1 MTRLDKKFNLKAF
14 VSLLIV
20 LVLSL
25 ALAFSTACAKKAT
38 SSSSS
43 DDSSNTE
50 EEEKPTD
57 KQELPNGDFE
67 WYTDDVSATSPY
79 STGIKWSRYLGGDTP
94 NKAPSSEGRYGVID
108 TSKYEDLDDKYKP
121 EDKENPGTPTIDDD
135 TKYLDENVKQDGT
148 KILVI
153 QNKYKTT
160 GTAQYMSPS
169 KSVSIPAGSVGVFSV
184 YVKTKDI
191 SAPNSTD
198 EPTGAYIRLTGTVG
212 SSIDPVYI
220 ENIDTKGAWVRYIVT
235 IDSSVTSTTSISFAL
250 GLGKGN
256 EKNMAG
262 YAEGFAYFD
271 NASFVVV
278 KKSEAPAD
286 ADIDAK
292 LDYTSATGKY
302 VVDEKDAL
310 SEGITERIIDVNFAK
325 AYESKTVNGTGDY
338 NEIRTDKTN
347 GVTNKVMKAGD
358 ANASDDFK
366 VGYGDATL
374 KLDGKDVE
382 VKDSIYMVFPKTGK
396 DGKAVFGSSYS
407 YTIDS
412 IGGAAL
418 SVKGADYTKD
428 ENSITYYRLSFLAK
442 VKTDASSQSGAS
454 VAVMDN
460 DKESSSGKFSYF
472 TTTEEDGKYNDGYVR
487 YTVYICTKYEENMN
501 FSVKFSFGP
510 TDNTADPRTLPT
522 GYAIFKDFTFDE
534 LDGDKVY
541 NEATSTNVVKLS
553 LLGTHLEDYTKDDD
567 TEEKDS
573 YNITVSDIDAKTVL
587 PKAAVNVYDSNAS
600 VKILTEQDG
609 NQIGIVNS
617 DGIVTTEGPVPT
629 KYPASYLGV
638 ESLLLDLKNKI
649 QNGNKN
655 VQALM
660 VANAKSDAET
670 VLYMTEK
677 TITSNGSAEFA
688 IKVRVYESQ
697 TTAVIR
703 LFKIATLESG
713 EEDGNLSLN
722 IKNGESA
729 KNYVASVEVKNN
741 DAAGLD
747 GWTTIRFF
755 VKAGDDAMKLRL
767 EFGVSGGAALFDLVS
782 DSKSVTTEDELK
794 NAFDDYKFGGEGVE
808 ARTGYYYA
816 SEEDVGT
823 ESKRLKDSDGKV
835 RTVELDA
842 ETLYAYALPKTVTAD
857 VTDENATVRLYRFDV
872 KDYVIET
879 ADDSSDDDSD
889 DDDDADTTTTTDT
902 ESGKVAWL
910 NIVSII
916 IAAVIVVALLAVVV
930 KKFVDDRKRKKAK
943 TQSYYSGYD
952 QTSAHENGSRYS
964 VRNAKK
970 GSKSSNSKKTTVTI
984 QAPDAEDEATEYDY
998 GDGETDDNNDG
1009 DDE

>member
-1 MTRLDKKFNLKAF
+1 MTKPDKKFNLKAF
-14 VSLLIV
+14 VSLMIV

-25 ALAFSTACAKKAT
+25 ALAFSTACAKKTT
-38 SSSSS
+38 SKNSTS
-43 DDSSNTE
+43 DDSSKE

-57 KQELPNGDFE
+57 KQTLPNGDFE
-67 WYTDDVSATSPY
+67 WYTDDVSASSPY
-79 STGIKWSRYLGGDTP
+79 STGIKWSRYLGGDSP

-108 TSKYEDLDDKYKP
+108 TNKYEDLDDKYKP
-121 EDKENPGTPTIDDD
+121 EDKSNPGTPTIAEG
-135 TKYLDENVKQDGT
+135 TKYLDENVKQDGK

-160 GTAQYMSPS
+160 GTAQYLSPS

-184 YVKTKDI
+184 YVKTKDVT
-191 SAPNSTD
+191 APNSDT
-198 EPTGAYIRLTGTVG
+198 TGAYIRLTGTVG
-212 SSIDPVYI
+212 SSINPVYI

-235 IDSSVTSTTSISFAL
+235 IEPSVTATTSISFAL

-256 EKNMAG
+256 EKNMSG

-278 KKSEAPAD
+278 KKSEAPASAD
-286 ADIDAK
+286 AR
-292 LDYTSATGKY
+292 LDYTSAAGAY
-302 VVDEKDAL
+302 VADEKNA
-310 SEGITERIIDVNFAK
+310 ITEGVTERTIDVNFADT
-325 AYESKTVNGTGDY
+325 YVSKTVNGTGDY

-347 GVTNKVMKAGD
+347 GVSNKVMRAGD

-366 VGYGDATL
+366 VGYGNATL
-374 KLDGKDVE
+374 KLDGKDEE
-382 VKDSIYMVFPKTGK
+382 VTNAVYMVFPKTGK

-412 IGGAAL
+412 VGTDAL

-442 VKTDASSQSGAS
+442 VKTAASSQSGAS
-454 VAVMDN
+454 VVVMDN
-460 DKESSSGKFSYF
+460 GKESSSGKFSYF
-472 TTTEEDGKYNDGYVR
+472 TTAEEDGKYNDGYVR
-487 YTVYICTKYEENMN
+487 YTLYICTKYESDMN

-510 TDNTADPRTLPT
+510 TDNTDDPRTLPT
-522 GYAIFKDFTFDE
+522 GYAIFKDFTFDM

-553 LLGTHLEDYTKDDD
+553 LIGANLEDYTKDDD
-567 TEEKDS
+567 TKEKDS

-587 PKAAVNVYDSNAS
+587 PKQAVNVYDSNAS

-617 DGIVTTEGPVPT
+617 QYRADYPV
-629 KYPASYLGV
+629 SYLGAAGI
-638 ESLLLDLKNKI
+638 LKDLEEKI
-649 QNGNKN
+649 QGDNKH

-660 VANAKSDAET
+660 VANNKGNAET
-670 VLYMTEK
+670 VLYTTEK

-688 IKVRVYESQ
+688 IKVRVDEGQ
-697 TTAVIR
+697 TTANIR

-729 KNYVASVEVKNN
+729 KDYVASVKVTNN
-741 DAAGLD
+741 NAAGLD

-794 NAFDDYKFGGEGVE
+794 NAFDDYKFDGKGVE
-808 ARTGYYYA
+808 ARTGYYYKN
-816 SEEDVGT
+816 EEDVGK
-823 ESKRLKDSDGKV
+823 ENKRLKDKDGKV
-835 RTVELDA
+835 RTIELDA

-879 ADDSSDDDSD
+879 ADDGD
-889 DDDDADTTTTTDT
+889 DDDDGDDSNDTPAKTNT

-916 IAAVIVVALLAVVV
+916 IAAVIVVALLAIVI
-930 KKFVDDRKRKKAK
+930 KKFVDDKKRKKAK

-970 GSKSSNSKKTTVTI
+970 GPKSSDAKKSTVTV
-984 QAPDAEDEATEYDY
+984 QAPDAEDEATAYDY
-998 GDGETDDNNDG
+998 GDDETEDKNDG

>member
-1 MTRLDKKFNLKAF
+1 MTKPDKKFNLKAF
-14 VSLLIV
+14 VSLMIV

-25 ALAFSTACAKKAT
+25 ALAFSTACAKKTT
-38 SSSSS
+38 SKNSTS
-43 DDSSNTE
+43 DDSSKE

-57 KQELPNGDFE
+57 KQTLPNGDFE
-67 WYTDDVSATSPY
+67 WYTDDVSASSPY
-79 STGIKWSRYLGGDTP
+79 STGIKWSRYLGGDSP

-108 TSKYEDLDDKYKP
+108 TNKYEDLDNKYKP
-121 EDKENPGTPTIDDD
+121 EDKSNPGTPTIAEG
-135 TKYLDENVKQDGT
+135 TKYLDENVKQDGK

-160 GTAQYMSPS
+160 GTAQYLSPS

-184 YVKTKDI
+184 YVKTKDVT
-191 SAPNSTD
+191 APNSDT
-198 EPTGAYIRLTGTVG
+198 TGAYIRLTGTVG

-235 IDSSVTSTTSISFAL
+235 IEPSVTATTSISFAL

-256 EKNMAG
+256 EKNMSG

-278 KKSEAPAD
+278 KKSEAPASAD
-286 ADIDAK
+286 AR
-292 LDYTSATGKY
+292 LDYTSASGAY
-302 VVDEKDAL
+302 VADEKNAI
-310 SEGITERIIDVNFAK
+310 SEGVTERTIDVNFADT
-325 AYESKTVNGTGDY
+325 YVSKTVNGTGDY

-347 GVTNKVMKAGD
+347 GVSNKVMKAGD

-366 VGYGDATL
+366 VGYGNATL
-374 KLDGKDVE
+374 KLDGKDEE
-382 VKDSIYMVFPKTGK
+382 VTNAVYMVFPKTGK

-412 IGGAAL
+412 VGTDAL

-428 ENSITYYRLSFLAK
+428 ENSVTYYRLSFLAK
-442 VKTDASSQSGAS
+442 VKTAASSQSGAS
-454 VAVMDN
+454 VVVMDN
-460 DKESSSGKFSYF
+460 GKESSSGKFSYF

-487 YTVYICTKYEENMN
+487 YTIYICTKYEEDMN

-510 TDNTADPRTLPT
+510 TDNTDDPRTLPT
-522 GYAIFKDFTFDE
+522 GYAIFKDFTFDM

-553 LLGTHLEDYTKDDD
+553 LIGKHLEDYTKDDD
-567 TEEKDS
+567 TKEKDS

-587 PKAAVNVYDSNAS
+587 PRQAVNVYDSNAS

-617 DGIVTTEGPVPT
+617 QYRADYPV
-629 KYPASYLGV
+629 SYLGAAGI
-638 ESLLLDLKNKI
+638 LKDLEEKI
-649 QNGNKN
+649 QGDNKH

-660 VANAKSDAET
+660 VANNKGNAET
-670 VLYMTEK
+670 VLYTTEK

-688 IKVRVYESQ
+688 IKVRVDEGQ
-697 TTAVIR
+697 TTANIR

-729 KNYVASVEVKNN
+729 KDYVASVEVTNN
-741 DAAGLD
+741 NAAGLD

-794 NAFDDYKFGGEGVE
+794 NAFDDYKFDGKGVE
-808 ARTGYYYA
+808 ARTGYYYKN
-816 SEEDVGT
+816 EEDVGK
-823 ESKRLKDSDGKV
+823 ENKRLKDKDGKV
-835 RTVELDA
+835 RTIELDA
-842 ETLYAYALPKTVTAD
+842 ETVYAYALPKTVTAD

-879 ADDSSDDDSD
+879 ADDDADDDDSD
-889 DDDDADTTTTTDT
+889 DSDNTPAKTNT

-916 IAAVIVVALLAVVV
+916 IAAVIVVVLLAIVV

-970 GSKSSNSKKTTVTI
+970 GSKTSDSKKTTVTV

-998 GDGETDDNNDG
+998 GDGETEDKNDG

>member
-1 MTRLDKKFNLKAF
+1 MTRLDKKFNFKAF

-38 SSSSS
+38 SKNSTS
-43 DDSSNTE
+43 DDSSKE

-67 WYTDDVSATSPY
+67 WYTDDVSASSPY
-79 STGIKWSRYLGGDTP
+79 STGIKWSRYLGGDSP
-94 NKAPSSEGRYGVID
+94 NKAPSSEGRYGIID
-108 TSKYEDLDDKYKP
+108 TSKYGELEDKYKP
-121 EDKENPGTPTIDDD
+121 DEDKSNPGTPTIAEG
-135 TKYLDENVKQDGT
+135 TKYLDENVKQDGK

-191 SAPNSTD
+191 SAPNSD

-235 IDSSVTSTTSISFAL
+235 IDPSVTSTTSISFAL

-256 EKNMAG
+256 EKNMSG

-278 KKSEAPAD
+278 KKSEAPAS
-286 ADIDAK
+286 ADTR
-292 LDYTSATGKY
+292 LDYTSASGAY
-302 VVDEKDAL
+302 VADEKNAI
-310 SEGITERIIDVNFAK
+310 SEGVTERTINVNFADT
-325 AYESKTVNGTGDY
+325 YVSKTVNGTGDY

-347 GVTNKVMKAGD
+347 GVSNKVMKAGD

-366 VGYGDATL
+366 VGYGNATL
-374 KLDGKDVE
+374 KLDGKDEE
-382 VKDSIYMVFPKTGK
+382 VTNAVYMVFPKTGK

-412 IGGAAL
+412 VGTDAL

-442 VKTDASSQSGAS
+442 VKTAASSQSGAS
-454 VAVMDN
+454 VVVMDN
-460 DKESSSGKFSYF
+460 GKESSSGKFSYF

-487 YTVYICTKYEENMN
+487 YTIYICTKYEEAMN

-510 TDNTADPRTLPT
+510 TDNTDDPRTLPT
-522 GYAIFKDFTFDE
+522 GYAIFKDFTFDM

-553 LLGTHLEDYTKDDD
+553 LLGEHLEDYTKDDD
-567 TEEKDS
+567 KKEKDS

-617 DGIVTTEGPVPT
+617 QYRADYPV
-629 KYPASYLGV
+629 SYLGAAGI
-638 ESLLLDLKNKI
+638 LKDLEEKI
-649 QNGNKN
+649 QGDNKH

-660 VANAKSDAET
+660 VANNKGNAET
-670 VLYMTEK
+670 VLYTTEK

-688 IKVRVYESQ
+688 IKVRVDERQ
-697 TTAVIR
+697 TTANIR

-713 EEDGNLSLN
+713 EDDGNLSLN

-729 KNYVASVEVKNN
+729 KDYVASVTVTDNN
-741 DAAGLD
+741 AAGLD

-794 NAFDDYKFGGEGVE
+794 NAFDDYKFDGKGVE
-808 ARTGYYYA
+808 ARTGYYYKN
-816 SEEDVGT
+816 EEDVGK
-823 ESKRLKDSDGKV
+823 ENKRLKDKDGKV
-835 RTVELDA
+835 RTIELDA

-879 ADDSSDDDSD
+879 ADDSSDDDDSD
-889 DDDDADTTTTTDT
+889 DSDNTPAKTNT

-916 IAAVIVVALLAVVV
+916 IAAVIVVALLAIVI

-970 GSKSSNSKKTTVTI
+970 GSKTSDSKKTTVTV

-998 GDGETDDNNDG
+998 GDGETEDKNDG

>member
-1 MTRLDKKFNLKAF
+1 MTKPDKKFNLKAF
-14 VSLLIV
+14 VSLMIV

-25 ALAFSTACAKKAT
+25 ALAFSTACAKKTT
-38 SSSSS
+38 SKNSTS
-43 DDSSNTE
+43 DDSSKE

-57 KQELPNGDFE
+57 KQTLPNGDFE
-67 WYTDDVSATSPY
+67 WYTDDVSASSPY
-79 STGIKWSRYLGGDTP
+79 STGIKWSRYLGGDSP

-108 TSKYEDLDDKYKP
+108 TNKYEDLDDKYKP
-121 EDKENPGTPTIDDD
+121 EDKSNPGTPTIAEG
-135 TKYLDENVKQDGT
+135 TKYLDENVKKDGK

-160 GTAQYMSPS
+160 GTAQYLSPS

-184 YVKTKDI
+184 YVKTKDVT
-191 SAPNSTD
+191 APNSDT
-198 EPTGAYIRLTGTVG
+198 TGAYIRLTGTVG

-235 IDSSVTSTTSISFAL
+235 IEPSVTATTSISFAL

-256 EKNMAG
+256 EKNMSG

-278 KKSEAPAD
+278 KKSEAPASAD
-286 ADIDAK
+286 AR
-292 LDYTSATGKY
+292 LDYTSASGTY
-302 VVDEKDAL
+302 VADEKNAIA
-310 SEGITERIIDVNFAK
+310 EGVTERTIDVNFADT
-325 AYESKTVNGTGDY
+325 YVSKTVNGTGDY

-347 GVTNKVMKAGD
+347 GVSNKVMKAGD

-366 VGYGDATL
+366 VGYGNATL
-374 KLDGKDVE
+374 KLDGKDEE
-382 VKDSIYMVFPKTGK
+382 VTNAVYMVFPKTGK

-412 IGGAAL
+412 VGTDAL

-428 ENSITYYRLSFLAK
+428 ENSVTYYRLSFLAK
-442 VKTDASSQSGAS
+442 VKTAASSQSGAS
-454 VAVMDN
+454 VVVMDN
-460 DKESSSGKFSYF
+460 GKESSSGKFSYF
-472 TTTEEDGKYNDGYVR
+472 TTAEEDGKYNDGYVR
-487 YTVYICTKYEENMN
+487 YTLYICTKYESDMN

-510 TDNTADPRTLPT
+510 TDNTDDPRTLPT
-522 GYAIFKDFTFDE
+522 GYAIFKDFTFDM

-553 LLGTHLEDYTKDDD
+553 LIGANLEDYTKDDD
-567 TEEKDS
+567 TKEKDS

-587 PKAAVNVYDSNAS
+587 PRQAVNVYDSNAS

-617 DGIVTTEGPVPT
+617 QYRADYPV
-629 KYPASYLGV
+629 SYLGAAGI
-638 ESLLLDLKNKI
+638 LKDLEEKI
-649 QNGNKN
+649 QGDNKH

-660 VANAKSDAET
+660 VANNKGNAET
-670 VLYMTEK
+670 VLYTTEK

-688 IKVRVYESQ
+688 IKVRVDEGQ
-697 TTAVIR
+697 TTANIR

-729 KNYVASVEVKNN
+729 KDYVASVKVTNN
-741 DAAGLD
+741 NAAGLD

-794 NAFDDYKFGGEGVE
+794 NAFNDYKFDGKGVE
-808 ARTGYYYA
+808 ARTGYYYKN
-816 SEEDVGT
+816 EEDVGK
-823 ESKRLKDSDGKV
+823 ENKRLKDKDGKV
-835 RTVELDA
+835 RTIELDA

-879 ADDSSDDDSD
+879 ADDGADDDDSD
-889 DDDDADTTTTTDT
+889 DSDNTPAKTNT

-916 IAAVIVVALLAVVV
+916 IAAVIVVVLLAIVV

-970 GSKSSNSKKTTVTI
+970 GPKSSDAKKSTVTV

-998 GDGETDDNNDG
+998 GDGETEDKNDG

>member
-1 MTRLDKKFNLKAF
+1 MTKPDKKFNLKAF
-14 VSLLIV
+14 VSLMIV

-38 SSSSS
+38 SNSTS
-43 DDSSNTE
+43 DDSSSKE

-57 KQELPNGDFE
+57 KQTLPNGDFE
-67 WYTDDVSATSPY
+67 WYTDDVSASSPY
-79 STGIKWSRYLGGDTP
+79 STGIKWSRYLGGDSP

-121 EDKENPGTPTIDDD
+121 EDKSNPGTPTIAEG
-135 TKYLDENVKQDGT
+135 TKYLDENVKQDGK

-153 QNKYKTT
+153 QNKYKT

-191 SAPNSTD
+191 AAPNSD

-235 IDSSVTSTTSISFAL
+235 IEPSVTATTSISFAL

-256 EKNMAG
+256 EKNMSG

-292 LDYTSATGKY
+292 LDYTSGTGKY
-302 VVDEKDAL
+302 VADEKDAL
-310 SEGITERIIDVNFAK
+310 SEGITERTIDVNFAK
-325 AYESKTVNGTGDY
+325 AYESKTVSGTGDY

-358 ANASDDFK
+358 ANASNDFK
-366 VGYGDATL
+366 AGYGDATL
-374 KLDGKDVE
+374 KLDGKDEE
-382 VKDSIYMVFPKTGK
+382 VTNAVYMVFPKTGK

-418 SVKGADYTKD
+418 SVKKADYSVD

-442 VKTDASSQSGAS
+442 VKTAASSQSGAS
-454 VAVMDN
+454 VVVMDN
-460 DKESSSGKFSYF
+460 GKESSSGKFSYF

-487 YTVYICTKYEENMN
+487 YTLYICTKYEEDMN

-522 GYAIFKDFTFDE
+522 GYAIFKDFTFDM

-553 LLGTHLEDYTKDDD
+553 LLGEHLEDYTKDDD
-567 TEEKDS
+567 TKEKDS

-609 NQIGIVNS
+609 NQMGIVNS
-617 DGIVTTEGPVPT
+617 QYRADYPV
-629 KYPASYLGV
+629 SYLGAAGI
-638 ESLLLDLKNKI
+638 LNDLEGKI
-649 QNGNKN
+649 QGDNKH

-660 VANAKSDAET
+660 VANARDAET

-688 IKVRVYESQ
+688 IKVRVDQGQ
-697 TTAVIR
+697 TKAVIR

-713 EEDGNLSLN
+713 EEDGKLSLN

-729 KNYVASVEVKNN
+729 KDYVASVAVTDNN
-741 DAAGLD
+741 AAGLD

-794 NAFDDYKFGGEGVE
+794 NAFDDYKFGGKGVE
-808 ARTGYYYA
+808 ARTGYYYEN
-816 SEEDVGT
+816 EEDVGK
-823 ESKRLKDSDGKV
+823 ENKRLKDKDGKV
-835 RTVELDA
+835 RTIELDA
-842 ETLYAYALPKTVTAD
+842 ETVYAYALPKTVTAD

-879 ADDSSDDDSD
+879 ADDSSDDDDSGD
-889 DDDDADTTTTTDT
+889 DSTDT
-902 ESGKVAWL
+902 PAKTTNTEGGKVAWL

-916 IAAVIVVALLAVVV
+916 IAAVIVVALLAIVI

-970 GSKSSNSKKTTVTI
+970 GSKSSDAKKSTVTV

-998 GDGETDDNNDG
+998 GDGETEDKNDG

>member
-1 MTRLDKKFNLKAF
+1 MTKPDKKFNLKAF
-14 VSLLIV
+14 VSLMIV

-25 ALAFSTACAKKAT
+25 ALAFSTACAKKTT
-38 SSSSS
+38 SKNSTS
-43 DDSSNTE
+43 DDSSKE

-57 KQELPNGDFE
+57 KQTLPNGDFE
-67 WYTDDVSATSPY
+67 WYTDDVSASSPY
-79 STGIKWSRYLGGDTP
+79 STGIKWSRYLGGDSP

-108 TSKYEDLDDKYKP
+108 TNKYEDLDDKYKP
-121 EDKENPGTPTIDDD
+121 EDKSNPGTPTIAEG
-135 TKYLDENVKQDGT
+135 TKYLDENVKQDGK

-160 GTAQYMSPS
+160 GTAQYLSPS

-184 YVKTKDI
+184 YVKTKDVA
-191 SAPNSTD
+191 APNSDT
-198 EPTGAYIRLTGTVG
+198 TGAYIRLTGTVG

-235 IDSSVTSTTSISFAL
+235 IEPSVTATTSISFAL

-256 EKNMAG
+256 EKNMSG

-278 KKSEAPAD
+278 KKSEAPASAD
-286 ADIDAK
+286 AR
-292 LDYTSATGKY
+292 LDYTSASGAY
-302 VVDEKDAL
+302 VADEKNA
-310 SEGITERIIDVNFAK
+310 ITEGVTERTIDVNFADT
-325 AYESKTVNGTGDY
+325 YVSKTVNGTGDY

-347 GVTNKVMKAGD
+347 GVSNKVMKAGD

-366 VGYGDATL
+366 VGYGNATL
-374 KLDGKDVE
+374 KLDGKDEE
-382 VKDSIYMVFPKTGK
+382 VTNAVYMVFPKTGK

-412 IGGAAL
+412 VGTDAL

-442 VKTDASSQSGAS
+442 VKTAASSQSGAS
-454 VAVMDN
+454 VVVMDN
-460 DKESSSGKFSYF
+460 GKESSSGKFSYF
-472 TTTEEDGKYNDGYVR
+472 TTAEEDGKYNDGYVR
-487 YTVYICTKYEENMN
+487 YTLYICTKYESDMN

-510 TDNTADPRTLPT
+510 TDNTDDPRTLPT
-522 GYAIFKDFTFDE
+522 GYAIFKDFTFDM

-553 LLGTHLEDYTKDDD
+553 LIGANLEDYTKDDD
-567 TEEKDS
+567 TKEKDS

-587 PKAAVNVYDSNAS
+587 PKQAVNVYDSNAS

-617 DGIVTTEGPVPT
+617 QYRADYPV
-629 KYPASYLGV
+629 SYLGAAGI
-638 ESLLLDLKNKI
+638 LKDLEEKI
-649 QNGNKN
+649 QGDNKH

-660 VANAKSDAET
+660 VANNKGNAET
-670 VLYMTEK
+670 VLYTTEK

-688 IKVRVYESQ
+688 IKVRVDEGQ
-697 TTAVIR
+697 TIASIR

-729 KNYVASVEVKNN
+729 KDYVASVKVTNN
-741 DAAGLD
+741 NAAGLD

-794 NAFDDYKFGGEGVE
+794 NAFDDYKFDGKGVE
-808 ARTGYYYA
+808 ARTGYYYKN
-816 SEEDVGT
+816 EEDVGK
-823 ESKRLKDSDGKV
+823 ENKRLKDKDGKV
-835 RTVELDA
+835 RTIELDA
-842 ETLYAYALPKTVTAD
+842 ETLYAYALPKTVTD
-857 VTDENATVRLYRFDV
+857 NVTDENATVRLYRFDV

-879 ADDSSDDDSD
+879 ADDGD
-889 DDDDADTTTTTDT
+889 DDDDGDDSDNTPAKTNT

-916 IAAVIVVALLAVVV
+916 IAAVIVVALLAIVI

-970 GSKSSNSKKTTVTI
+970 GPKSSDAKKSTVTV
-984 QAPDAEDEATEYDY
+984 QAPDAEDEATAYDY
-998 GDGETDDNNDG
+998 GDDETDGKDG
-1009 DDE
+1009 DNE

>member
-1 MTRLDKKFNLKAF
+1 MTRLDKKFNFKAF

-43 DDSSNTE
+43 DDSSSKE

-57 KQELPNGDFE
+57 KQTLPNGDFE

-121 EDKENPGTPTIDDD
+121 EDKSNPGTPTIAEG
-135 TKYLDENVKQDGT
+135 TKYLDENVKQDGK

-153 QNKYKTT
+153 QNKYKT

-191 SAPNSTD
+191 AAPNSD

-235 IDSSVTSTTSISFAL
+235 IEPSVTATTSISFAL

-292 LDYTSATGKY
+292 LDYTSGTGKY
-302 VVDEKDAL
+302 VADEKDAL
-310 SEGITERIIDVNFAK
+310 SEGITERTIDVNFAK
-325 AYESKTVNGTGDY
+325 AYESKTVSGTGDY

-366 VGYGDATL
+366 VGYGNATL
-374 KLDGKDVE
+374 KLDGKDEE
-382 VKDSIYMVFPKTGK
+382 VTNAVYMVFPKTGK

-412 IGGAAL
+412 VGADAL
-418 SVKGADYTKD
+418 SVKRADYTKD

-442 VKTDASSQSGAS
+442 VKTAASSQSGAS
-454 VAVMDN
+454 VVVMDN
-460 DKESSSGKFSYF
+460 GKESSSGKFSYF

-487 YTVYICTKYEENMN
+487 YTIYICTKYEEDMN

-522 GYAIFKDFTFDE
+522 GYAIFKDFTFDM

-553 LLGTHLEDYTKDDD
+553 LLGKHLEDYTKDDD

-600 VKILTEQDG
+600 VKILTEQDD

-617 DGIVTTEGPVPT
+617 DGIVTEGPVPT

-638 ESLLLDLKNKI
+638 ESLLLDLKDKI

-660 VANAKSDAET
+660 VANIKSDAET

-688 IKVRVYESQ
+688 IKVRVDAGRSK
-697 TTAVIR
+697 AVIR

-713 EEDGNLSLN
+713 EDDGNLSLN

-729 KNYVASVEVKNN
+729 KDYVASVEVKNN
-741 DAAGLD
+741 NAAGLD

-794 NAFDDYKFGGEGVE
+794 NAFDDYKFDGKGVE
-808 ARTGYYYA
+808 ARTGYYYEN
-816 SEEDVGT
+816 EEDVGK
-823 ESKRLKDSDGKV
+823 ENKRLKDKDGKV
-835 RTVELDA
+835 RTIELDA

-879 ADDSSDDDSD
+879 ADDSSDDDDSD
-889 DDDDADTTTTTDT
+889 DSTDT
-902 ESGKVAWL
+902 PAKTTNTEGGKVAWL

-916 IAAVIVVALLAVVV
+916 IAAVIVVALLAIVI

-970 GSKSSNSKKTTVTI
+970 GSKSSDAKKSTVTV

-998 GDGETDDNNDG
+998 GDGETEDKNGDN
-1009 DDE
+1009 E

>member
-1 MTRLDKKFNLKAF
+1 MTRLDKKFNFKAF

-43 DDSSNTE
+43 DDSSSKE

-57 KQELPNGDFE
+57 KQTLPNGDFE
-67 WYTDDVSATSPY
+67 WYTDDVSASSPY

-121 EDKENPGTPTIDDD
+121 EDKSNPGTPTIAEG
-135 TKYLDENVKQDGT
+135 TKYLDENVKQDGK

-153 QNKYKTT
+153 QNKYKT
-160 GTAQYMSPS
+160 GTAQYLSPS

-191 SAPNSTD
+191 AAPNSD

-235 IDSSVTSTTSISFAL
+235 IDPSVTSTTSISFAL

-292 LDYTSATGKY
+292 LDYTSGTGKY
-302 VVDEKDAL
+302 VADEKDAL
-310 SEGITERIIDVNFAK
+310 SEGITERTIDVNFAK
-325 AYESKTVNGTGDY
+325 AYESKTVSGTGDY

-366 VGYGDATL
+366 VGYGNATL
-374 KLDGKDVE
+374 KLDGKDEE
-382 VKDSIYMVFPKTGK
+382 VTNAVYMVFPKTGK

-412 IGGAAL
+412 VGTDAL

-442 VKTDASSQSGAS
+442 VKTAASSQSGAS
-454 VAVMDN
+454 VVVMDN
-460 DKESSSGKFSYF
+460 GKESSSGKFSYF

-487 YTVYICTKYEENMN
+487 YTIYICTKYEKDKN

-510 TDNTADPRTLPT
+510 TDNTDDPRTLPT
-522 GYAIFKDFTFDE
+522 GYAIFKDFTFDM

-553 LLGTHLEDYTKDDD
+553 LLGEHLEDYTKDDD
-567 TEEKDS
+567 KKEKDS

-617 DGIVTTEGPVPT
+617 QYRADYPV
-629 KYPASYLGV
+629 SYLGAAGI
-638 ESLLLDLKNKI
+638 LKDLEEKI
-649 QNGNKN
+649 QGDNKH

-660 VANAKSDAET
+660 VANNKGNAET
-670 VLYMTEK
+670 VLYTTEK

-688 IKVRVYESQ
+688 IKVRVDAGQSK
-697 TTAVIR
+697 AVIR

-713 EEDGNLSLN
+713 EDDGNLSLN

-729 KNYVASVEVKNN
+729 KDYVASITVTDNN
-741 DAAGLD
+741 AAGLD

-794 NAFDDYKFGGEGVE
+794 NAFDDYKFDGKGVE
-808 ARTGYYYA
+808 ARTGYYYKN
-816 SEEDVGT
+816 EEDVGK
-823 ESKRLKDSDGKV
+823 ENKRLKDKDGKV
-835 RTVELDA
+835 RTIELDA
-842 ETLYAYALPKTVTAD
+842 ETVYAYALPKTVTAD

-879 ADDSSDDDSD
+879 ADDSSDDDDSD
-889 DDDDADTTTTTDT
+889 DSDNTPAKTNT

-916 IAAVIVVALLAVVV
+916 IAAVIVVVLLAIVV

-970 GSKSSNSKKTTVTI
+970 GSKTSDSKKTTVTV

-998 GDGETDDNNDG
+998 GDGETEDKNDG

>member
-1 MTRLDKKFNLKAF
+1 MTKPDKKFNLKAF
-14 VSLLIV
+14 VSLMIV

-38 SSSSS
+38 SNRTS
-43 DDSSNTE
+43 DDSSSKE

-57 KQELPNGDFE
+57 KQTLPNGDFE
-67 WYTDDVSATSPY
+67 WYTDDVSASSPY

-121 EDKENPGTPTIDDD
+121 EDKSNPGTPTIAEG
-135 TKYLDENVKQDGT
+135 TKYLDENVKQDGK

-153 QNKYKTT
+153 QNKYKT

-191 SAPNSTD
+191 AAPNSD

-235 IDSSVTSTTSISFAL
+235 IDPSVTSTTSISFAL

-256 EKNMAG
+256 EKNMSG

-292 LDYTSATGKY
+292 LDYTSGTGKY
-302 VVDEKDAL
+302 VADEKDAL
-310 SEGITERIIDVNFAK
+310 SEGITERTIDVNFAK
-325 AYESKTVNGTGDY
+325 AYESKTVSGTGDY

-366 VGYGDATL
+366 VGYGNATL
-374 KLDGKDVE
+374 KLDGKDEE

-418 SVKGADYTKD
+418 SVKKADYSVD

-442 VKTDASSQSGAS
+442 VKTAASSQSGAS
-454 VAVMDN
+454 VVVMDN
-460 DKESSSGKFSYF
+460 GKESSSGKFSYF

-487 YTVYICTKYEENMN
+487 YTLYICTKYEEDMN

-522 GYAIFKDFTFDE
+522 GYAIFKDFTFDM

-553 LLGTHLEDYTKDDD
+553 LLGEHLEDYTKDDD
-567 TEEKDS
+567 TKEKDS

-617 DGIVTTEGPVPT
+617 QYRADYPV
-629 KYPASYLGV
+629 SYLGAAGI
-638 ESLLLDLKNKI
+638 LNDLEGKI
-649 QNGNKN
+649 QGDNKH

-660 VANAKSDAET
+660 VANARDAET

-688 IKVRVYESQ
+688 IKVRVDQGQ
-697 TTAVIR
+697 TKAVIR

-729 KNYVASVEVKNN
+729 KDYVASVAVTDNN
-741 DAAGLD
+741 AAGLD

-794 NAFDDYKFGGEGVE
+794 NAFDDYKFDGKGVE
-808 ARTGYYYA
+808 ARTGYYYEN
-816 SEEDVGT
+816 EEDVGK
-823 ESKRLKDSDGKV
+823 ENKRLKDKDGKV
-835 RTVELDA
+835 RTIELDA
-842 ETLYAYALPKTVTAD
+842 ETVYAYALPKTVTAD

-879 ADDSSDDDSD
+879 ADDSSDDDSGD
-889 DDDDADTTTTTDT
+889 DSTDT
-902 ESGKVAWL
+902 PAKTTNTEGGKVAWL

-916 IAAVIVVALLAVVV
+916 IAAVIVVALLAIVI

-970 GSKSSNSKKTTVTI
+970 GSKSSDAKKSTVTV

-998 GDGETDDNNDG
+998 GDGETEDKNDG

>member
-1 MTRLDKKFNLKAF
+1 MTKPDKKFNLKAF
-14 VSLLIV
+14 VSLMIV

-38 SSSSS
+38 SNRTS
-43 DDSSNTE
+43 DDSSSKE

-57 KQELPNGDFE
+57 KQTLPNGDFE
-67 WYTDDVSATSPY
+67 WYTDDVSASSPY

-121 EDKENPGTPTIDDD
+121 EDKSNPGTPTIAEG
-135 TKYLDENVKQDGT
+135 TKYLDENVKQDGK

-153 QNKYKTT
+153 QNKYKT

-191 SAPNSTD
+191 AAPNSD

-235 IDSSVTSTTSISFAL
+235 IDPSVTSTTSISFAL

-256 EKNMAG
+256 EKNMSG

-292 LDYTSATGKY
+292 LDYTSGTGKY
-302 VVDEKDAL
+302 VADEKDAL
-310 SEGITERIIDVNFAK
+310 SEGITERTIDVNFAK
-325 AYESKTVNGTGDY
+325 AYESKTVSGTGDY

-366 VGYGDATL
+366 VGYGNATL
-374 KLDGKDVE
+374 KLDGKDEE

-418 SVKGADYTKD
+418 SVKKADYSVD

-442 VKTDASSQSGAS
+442 VKTAASSQSGAS
-454 VAVMDN
+454 VVVMDN
-460 DKESSSGKFSYF
+460 GKESSSGKFSYF

-487 YTVYICTKYEENMN
+487 YTLYICTKYEEDMN

-522 GYAIFKDFTFDE
+522 GYAIFKDFTFDM

-553 LLGTHLEDYTKDDD
+553 LLGEHLEDYTKDDD
-567 TEEKDS
+567 TKEKDS

-617 DGIVTTEGPVPT
+617 QYRADYPV
-629 KYPASYLGV
+629 SYLGAAGI
-638 ESLLLDLKNKI
+638 LNDLEGKI
-649 QNGNKN
+649 QGDNKH

-660 VANAKSDAET
+660 VANNKGNAET
-670 VLYMTEK
+670 VLYTTEK

-688 IKVRVYESQ
+688 IKVRVDEGQ
-697 TTAVIR
+697 TTANIR

-729 KNYVASVEVKNN
+729 KDYVASVKVTNN
-741 DAAGLD
+741 NAAGLD

-794 NAFDDYKFGGEGVE
+794 NAFDDYKFDGKGVE
-808 ARTGYYYA
+808 ARTGYYYEN
-816 SEEDVGT
+816 EEDVGK
-823 ESKRLKDSDGKV
+823 ENKRLKDKDGKV
-835 RTVELDA
+835 RTIELDA

-879 ADDSSDDDSD
+879 ADDGD
-889 DDDDADTTTTTDT
+889 DDDDGDDSTDT
-902 ESGKVAWL
+902 PAKTTNTEGGKVAWL

-916 IAAVIVVALLAVVV
+916 IAAVIVVALLAIVI

-970 GSKSSNSKKTTVTI
+970 GSKSSDAKKSTVTV

-998 GDGETDDNNDG
+998 GDGETADKNDG

>member
-1 MTRLDKKFNLKAF
+1 MTRLDKKFNFKAF

-38 SSSSS
+38 SNRTS
-43 DDSSNTE
+43 DDSSSKE

-57 KQELPNGDFE
+57 KQTLPNGDFE
-67 WYTDDVSATSPY
+67 WYTDDVSASSPY
-79 STGIKWSRYLGGDTP
+79 STGIKWSRYLGGDSP

-121 EDKENPGTPTIDDD
+121 EDKSNPGTPTIAEG
-135 TKYLDENVKQDGT
+135 TKYLDENVKQDGK

-153 QNKYKTT
+153 QNKYKT

-191 SAPNSTD
+191 AAPNSD

-235 IDSSVTSTTSISFAL
+235 IDPSVTSTTSISFAL

-256 EKNMAG
+256 EKNMSG

-292 LDYTSATGKY
+292 LDYTSGTGKY
-302 VVDEKDAL
+302 VADEKDAL
-310 SEGITERIIDVNFAK
+310 SEGITERTIDVNFAK
-325 AYESKTVNGTGDY
+325 AYESKTVSGTGDY

-366 VGYGDATL
+366 VGYGNATL
-374 KLDGKDVE
+374 KLDGKDEE
-382 VKDSIYMVFPKTGK
+382 VTNTVYMVFPKTGK

-418 SVKGADYTKD
+418 SVKKADYSVD

-442 VKTDASSQSGAS
+442 VKTAASSQSGAS
-454 VAVMDN
+454 VVVMDN
-460 DKESSSGKFSYF
+460 GKESSSGKFSYF

-487 YTVYICTKYEENMN
+487 YTLYICTKYEEDMN

-522 GYAIFKDFTFDE
+522 GYAIFKDFTFDM

-553 LLGTHLEDYTKDDD
+553 LLGEHLEDYTKDDD
-567 TEEKDS
+567 TKEKDS

-600 VKILTEQDG
+600 VKILTEQEG

-617 DGIVTTEGPVPT
+617 QYRADYPV
-629 KYPASYLGV
+629 SYLGAAGI
-638 ESLLLDLKNKI
+638 LNDLEGKI
-649 QNGNKN
+649 QGDNKH

-660 VANAKSDAET
+660 VANNKGNAET
-670 VLYMTEK
+670 VLYTTEK

-688 IKVRVYESQ
+688 IKVRVDQGQ
-697 TTAVIR
+697 TKAVIR

-729 KNYVASVEVKNN
+729 KDYVASVAVTDNN
-741 DAAGLD
+741 AAGLD

-794 NAFDDYKFGGEGVE
+794 NAFDDYKFGGKGVE
-808 ARTGYYYA
+808 ARTGYYYEN
-816 SEEDVGT
+816 EEDVGK
-823 ESKRLKDSDGKV
+823 ENKRLKDKDGKV
-835 RTVELDA
+835 RTIELDA
-842 ETLYAYALPKTVTAD
+842 ETVYAYALPKTVTAD

-879 ADDSSDDDSD
+879 ADDSSDDDDSD
-889 DDDDADTTTTTDT
+889 DSTDT
-902 ESGKVAWL
+902 PAKTTNTEGGKVAWL

-916 IAAVIVVALLAVVV
+916 IAAVIVVALLAIVI

-970 GSKSSNSKKTTVTI
+970 GSKSSDAKKSTVTV

-998 GDGETDDNNDG
+998 GDGETEDKNDG

>member
-1 MTRLDKKFNLKAF
+1 MTRLDKKFNFKAF

-38 SSSSS
+38 SNRTS
-43 DDSSNTE
+43 DDSSSKE

-67 WYTDDVSATSPY
+67 WYTDDVSASSPY

-121 EDKENPGTPTIDDD
+121 EDKSNPGTPTIAEG
-135 TKYLDENVKQDGT
+135 TKYLDENVKQDGK

-153 QNKYKTT
+153 QNKYKT

-169 KSVSIPAGSVGVFSV
+169 KSVSIPSGSVGVFSV

-191 SAPNSTD
+191 AAPNSD

-235 IDSSVTSTTSISFAL
+235 IDPSVTSTTSISFAL

-256 EKNMAG
+256 EKNMSG

-292 LDYTSATGKY
+292 LDYTSGTGKY
-302 VVDEKDAL
+302 VADEKDAL
-310 SEGITERIIDVNFAK
+310 SEGITERTIDVNFAK
-325 AYESKTVNGTGDY
+325 AYESKTVSGTGDY

-366 VGYGDATL
+366 VGYGNATL
-374 KLDGKDVE
+374 KLDGKDEE

-418 SVKGADYTKD
+418 SVKKADYSVD

-442 VKTDASSQSGAS
+442 VKTAASSQSGAS
-454 VAVMDN
+454 VVVMDN
-460 DKESSSGKFSYF
+460 GKESSSGKFSYF

-487 YTVYICTKYEENMN
+487 YTLYICTKYEEDMN

-522 GYAIFKDFTFDE
+522 GYAIFKDFTFDM

-553 LLGTHLEDYTKDDD
+553 LLGEHLEDYTKDDD

-617 DGIVTTEGPVPT
+617 QYRADYPV
-629 KYPASYLGV
+629 SYLGAAGI
-638 ESLLLDLKNKI
+638 LNDLEGKI
-649 QNGNKN
+649 QGDNKH

-660 VANAKSDAET
+660 VANNKGNAET
-670 VLYMTEK
+670 VLYTTEK

-688 IKVRVYESQ
+688 IKVRVDQGQ
-697 TTAVIR
+697 TKAVIR

-729 KNYVASVEVKNN
+729 KDYVASVAVTDNN
-741 DAAGLD
+741 AAGLD

-794 NAFDDYKFGGEGVE
+794 NAFDDYKFGGKGVE
-808 ARTGYYYA
+808 ARTGYYYEN
-816 SEEDVGT
+816 EEDVGK
-823 ESKRLKDSDGKV
+823 ENKRLKDKDGKV
-835 RTVELDA
+835 RTIELDA
-842 ETLYAYALPKTVTAD
+842 ETVYAYALPKTVTAD

-879 ADDSSDDDSD
+879 ADDSSDDDSGD
-889 DDDDADTTTTTDT
+889 DSTDT
-902 ESGKVAWL
+902 PAKTTNTEGGKVAWL

-916 IAAVIVVALLAVVV
+916 IAAVIVVALLAIVI

-970 GSKSSNSKKTTVTI
+970 GSKSSDAKKSTVTV

-998 GDGETDDNNDG
+998 GDGETEDKNDG

>member
-1 MTRLDKKFNLKAF
+1 M
-14 VSLLIV
+14 IV

-38 SSSSS
+38 SNRTS
-43 DDSSNTE
+43 DDSSSKE

-57 KQELPNGDFE
+57 KQTLPNGDFE
-67 WYTDDVSATSPY
+67 WYTDDVSASSPY

-121 EDKENPGTPTIDDD
+121 EDKSNPGTPTIAEG
-135 TKYLDENVKQDGT
+135 TKYLDENVKQDGK

-153 QNKYKTT
+153 QNKYKT

-191 SAPNSTD
+191 AAPNSD

-235 IDSSVTSTTSISFAL
+235 IDPSVTSTTSISFAL

-256 EKNMAG
+256 EKNMSG

-292 LDYTSATGKY
+292 LDYTSGTGKY
-302 VVDEKDAL
+302 VADEKDAL
-310 SEGITERIIDVNFAK
+310 SEGITERTIDVNFAK
-325 AYESKTVNGTGDY
+325 AYESKTVSGTGDY

-366 VGYGDATL
+366 VGYGNATL
-374 KLDGKDVE
+374 KLDGKDEE

-418 SVKGADYTKD
+418 SVKKADYSVD

-442 VKTDASSQSGAS
+442 VKTAASSQSGAS
-454 VAVMDN
+454 VVVMDN
-460 DKESSSGKFSYF
+460 GKESSSGKFSYF

-487 YTVYICTKYEENMN
+487 YTLYICTKYEEDMN

-522 GYAIFKDFTFDE
+522 GYAIFKDFTFDM

-553 LLGTHLEDYTKDDD
+553 LLGEHLEDYTKDDD
-567 TEEKDS
+567 TKEKDS

-617 DGIVTTEGPVPT
+617 QYRADYPV
-629 KYPASYLGV
+629 SYLGAAGI
-638 ESLLLDLKNKI
+638 LNDLEGKI
-649 QNGNKN
+649 QGDNKH

-660 VANAKSDAET
+660 VANARDAET

-688 IKVRVYESQ
+688 IKVRVDQGQ
-697 TTAVIR
+697 TKAVIR

-729 KNYVASVEVKNN
+729 KDYVASVAVTDNN
-741 DAAGLD
+741 AAGLD

-794 NAFDDYKFGGEGVE
+794 NAFDDYKFDGKGVE
-808 ARTGYYYA
+808 ARTGYYYEN
-816 SEEDVGT
+816 EEDVGK
-823 ESKRLKDSDGKV
+823 ENKRLKDKDGKV
-835 RTVELDA
+835 RTIELDA
-842 ETLYAYALPKTVTAD
+842 ETVYAYALPKTVTAD

-879 ADDSSDDDSD
+879 ADDSSDDDSGD
-889 DDDDADTTTTTDT
+889 DSTDT
-902 ESGKVAWL
+902 PAKTTNTEGGKVAWL

-916 IAAVIVVALLAVVV
+916 IAAVIVVALLAIVI

-970 GSKSSNSKKTTVTI
+970 LSLI
-984 QAPDAEDEATEYDY
+984 HI
-998 GDGETDDNNDG
+998 
-1009 DDE
+1009 

>member
-1 MTRLDKKFNLKAF
+1 MTRLDKKFNFKAF

-38 SSSSS
+38 SKNSTS
-43 DDSSNTE
+43 DDSSKE

-57 KQELPNGDFE
+57 KQTLPNGDFE
-67 WYTDDVSATSPY
+67 WYTDDVSASSPY
-79 STGIKWSRYLGGDTP
+79 STGIKWSRYLGGDSP

-108 TSKYEDLDDKYKP
+108 TNKYEDLDDKYKP
-121 EDKENPGTPTIDDD
+121 EDKSNPGTPTIAEG
-135 TKYLDENVKQDGT
+135 TKYLDENVKQDGK

-191 SAPNSTD
+191 AAPNSD

-235 IDSSVTSTTSISFAL
+235 IDPSVTSTTSISFAL

-292 LDYTSATGKY
+292 LDYTSGTGKY
-302 VVDEKDAL
+302 VADEKDAL
-310 SEGITERIIDVNFAK
+310 SAGITERTIDVNFAK

-366 VGYGDATL
+366 VGYGNATL
-374 KLDGKDVE
+374 KLDGKDEE

-418 SVKGADYTKD
+418 SVKKADYSVD

-442 VKTDASSQSGAS
+442 VKTAASSQSGAS
-454 VAVMDN
+454 VVVMDN
-460 DKESSSGKFSYF
+460 GKESSSGKFSYF

-487 YTVYICTKYEENMN
+487 YTIYICTKYEEDMN

-510 TDNTADPRTLPT
+510 TDNTNDPRTLPT
-522 GYAIFKDFTFDE
+522 GYAIFKDFTFDM

-553 LLGTHLEDYTKDDD
+553 LLGEHLEDYTKDDD
-567 TEEKDS
+567 KKEKDS

-617 DGIVTTEGPVPT
+617 QYRADYPV
-629 KYPASYLGV
+629 SYLGAAGI
-638 ESLLLDLKNKI
+638 LKDLEEKI
-649 QNGNKN
+649 QGDNKH

-660 VANAKSDAET
+660 VANNEGNAET
-670 VLYMTEK
+670 VLYTTEK

-688 IKVRVYESQ
+688 IKVRVDAGQSK
-697 TTAVIR
+697 AVIR

-713 EEDGNLSLN
+713 EDDGNLSLN

-729 KNYVASVEVKNN
+729 KDYVASVTVTDNN
-741 DAAGLD
+741 AAGLD

-794 NAFDDYKFGGEGVE
+794 NAFDDYKFDGKGVE
-808 ARTGYYYA
+808 ARTGYYYKN
-816 SEEDVGT
+816 EEDVGK
-823 ESKRLKDSDGKV
+823 ENKRLKDKDGKV
-835 RTVELDA
+835 RTIELDA
-842 ETLYAYALPKTVTAD
+842 ETVYAYALPKTVTAD

-879 ADDSSDDDSD
+879 ADDSSDDDDGDDSD
-889 DDDDADTTTTTDT
+889 NTPAKTNT

-916 IAAVIVVALLAVVV
+916 IAAVIVVALLAIVV

-970 GSKSSNSKKTTVTI
+970 GSKTSDSKKTTVTV

-998 GDGETDDNNDG
+998 GDGETDDKNDG

>member
-1 MTRLDKKFNLKAF
+1 MTRLDKKFNFKAF

-25 ALAFSTACAKKAT
+25 VLAFSTACAKKAT
-38 SSSSS
+38 SKNSTS
-43 DDSSNTE
+43 DDSSKE

-57 KQELPNGDFE
+57 KQTLPNGDFE

-94 NKAPSSEGRYGVID
+94 NKAPSSEGRYGIID
-108 TSKYEDLDDKYKP
+108 TSKYGELENKYKP
-121 EDKENPGTPTIDDD
+121 EDKENPGTPTIAEG
-135 TKYLDENVKQDGT
+135 TKYLDENVKQDGK

-191 SAPNSTD
+191 AAPNSD

-235 IDSSVTSTTSISFAL
+235 IDPSVTSTTSISFAL

-256 EKNMAG
+256 EKNMSG

-278 KKSEAPAD
+278 KKSEAPASAD
-286 ADIDAK
+286 AR
-292 LDYTSATGKY
+292 LDYTSASGAY
-302 VVDEKDAL
+302 VADEKNAI
-310 SEGITERIIDVNFAK
+310 SEGVTERTINVNFADT
-325 AYESKTVNGTGDY
+325 YVSKTVNGTGDY

-347 GVTNKVMKAGD
+347 GVSNKVMKAGD

-366 VGYGDATL
+366 VGYGNATL
-374 KLDGKDVE
+374 KLDGKDEE
-382 VKDSIYMVFPKTGK
+382 VTNAVYMVFPKTGK

-412 IGGAAL
+412 VGADAL

-442 VKTDASSQSGAS
+442 VKTAASSQSGAS
-454 VAVMDN
+454 VVVMDN
-460 DKESSSGKFSYF
+460 GKESSSGKFSYF

-487 YTVYICTKYEENMN
+487 YTIYICTKYEKEDMN

-510 TDNTADPRTLPT
+510 TDNTDDPRTLPT
-522 GYAIFKDFTFDE
+522 GYAIFKDFTFDM

-553 LLGTHLEDYTKDDD
+553 LLGEHLEDYTKDDD
-567 TEEKDS
+567 KKEKDS

-617 DGIVTTEGPVPT
+617 QYRADYPV
-629 KYPASYLGV
+629 SYLGAAGI
-638 ESLLLDLKNKI
+638 LKDLEEKI
-649 QNGNKN
+649 QGDNKH

-660 VANAKSDAET
+660 VANARDAET

-688 IKVRVYESQ
+688 IKVRVDAGQSK
-697 TTAVIR
+697 AVIR

-713 EEDGNLSLN
+713 EDDGNLSLN

-729 KNYVASVEVKNN
+729 KDYVASVTVTDNN
-741 DAAGLD
+741 AAGLD

-794 NAFDDYKFGGEGVE
+794 NAFDDYKFDGKGVE
-808 ARTGYYYA
+808 ARTGYYYKN
-816 SEEDVGT
+816 EEDVGK
-823 ESKRLKDSDGKV
+823 ENKRLKDKDGKV
-835 RTVELDA
+835 RTIELDA

-879 ADDSSDDDSD
+879 ADDSSDDDDSD
-889 DDDDADTTTTTDT
+889 DSDNTPAKTNT

-916 IAAVIVVALLAVVV
+916 IAAVIVVVLLAIVV

-970 GSKSSNSKKTTVTI
+970 GSKTSDSKKTTVTV
-984 QAPDAEDEATEYDY
+984 QARETEDK
-998 GDGETDDNNDG
+998 NDG

>member
-1 MTRLDKKFNLKAF
+1 MTKPDKKFNLKAF
-14 VSLLIV
+14 VSLMIV

-38 SSSSS
+38 SKNSTS
-43 DDSSNTE
+43 DDSSKE

-57 KQELPNGDFE
+57 KQTLPNGDFE
-67 WYTDDVSATSPY
+67 WYTDDVSASSPY
-79 STGIKWSRYLGGDTP
+79 STGIKWSRYLGGDSP
-94 NKAPSSEGRYGVID
+94 NKAPSSEGRYGIID
-108 TSKYEDLDDKYKP
+108 TSKYGELDNKYKP
-121 EDKENPGTPTIDDD
+121 EDKSNPGTPTIAEG
-135 TKYLDENVKQDGT
+135 TKYLDENVKQDGK

-160 GTAQYMSPS
+160 GTAQYLSPS

-184 YVKTKDI
+184 YVKTKDVT
-191 SAPNSTD
+191 APNSDT
-198 EPTGAYIRLTGTVG
+198 TGAYIRLTGTVG

-235 IDSSVTSTTSISFAL
+235 IEPSVTATTSISFAL

-256 EKNMAG
+256 EKNMSG

-278 KKSEAPAD
+278 KKSEAPASAD
-286 ADIDAK
+286 AR
-292 LDYTSATGKY
+292 LDYTSASGAY
-302 VVDEKDAL
+302 VADEKNAI
-310 SEGITERIIDVNFAK
+310 SEGVTERTIDVNFADT
-325 AYESKTVNGTGDY
+325 YVSKTVNGTGDY

-347 GVTNKVMKAGD
+347 GVSNKVMKAGD

-366 VGYGDATL
+366 VGYGNATL
-374 KLDGKDVE
+374 KLDGKDEE
-382 VKDSIYMVFPKTGK
+382 VTNAVYMVFPKTGK

-412 IGGAAL
+412 VGTDAL

-428 ENSITYYRLSFLAK
+428 ENSVTYYRLSFLAK
-442 VKTDASSQSGAS
+442 VKTAASSQSGAS
-454 VAVMDN
+454 VVVMDN
-460 DKESSSGKFSYF
+460 GKESSSGKFSYF

-487 YTVYICTKYEENMN
+487 YTIYICTKYEEDMN

-510 TDNTADPRTLPT
+510 TDNTDDPRTLPT
-522 GYAIFKDFTFDE
+522 GYAIFKDFTFDM

-553 LLGTHLEDYTKDDD
+553 LIGKHLEDYTKDDD
-567 TEEKDS
+567 TKEKDS

-587 PKAAVNVYDSNAS
+587 PRQAVNVYDSNAS

-617 DGIVTTEGPVPT
+617 QYRADYPV
-629 KYPASYLGV
+629 SYLGAAGI
-638 ESLLLDLKNKI
+638 LKDLEEKI
-649 QNGNKN
+649 QGDNKH

-660 VANAKSDAET
+660 VANNKGNAET
-670 VLYMTEK
+670 VLYTTEK

-688 IKVRVYESQ
+688 IKVRVDEGQ
-697 TTAVIR
+697 TTANIR

-729 KNYVASVEVKNN
+729 KDYVASVEVTNN
-741 DAAGLD
+741 NAAGLD

-794 NAFDDYKFGGEGVE
+794 NAFDDYKFDGKGVE
-808 ARTGYYYA
+808 ARTGYYYKN
-816 SEEDVGT
+816 EEDVGK
-823 ESKRLKDSDGKV
+823 ENKRLKDKDGKV
-835 RTVELDA
+835 RTIELDA
-842 ETLYAYALPKTVTAD
+842 ETVYAYALPKTVTAD

-879 ADDSSDDDSD
+879 ADDDADDDDSD
-889 DDDDADTTTTTDT
+889 DSDNTPAKTNT

-916 IAAVIVVALLAVVV
+916 IAAVIVVVLLAIVV

-970 GSKSSNSKKTTVTI
+970 GSKTSDSKKTTVTV

-998 GDGETDDNNDG
+998 GDGETEDKNDG

>member
-1 MTRLDKKFNLKAF
+1 MTRLDKKFNFKAF

-38 SSSSS
+38 SKNSTS
-43 DDSSNTE
+43 DDSSKE

-57 KQELPNGDFE
+57 KQTLPNGDFE
-67 WYTDDVSATSPY
+67 WYTDDVSASSPY
-79 STGIKWSRYLGGDTP
+79 STGIKWSRYLGGDSP

-108 TSKYEDLDDKYKP
+108 TNKYEDLDDKYKP
-121 EDKENPGTPTIDDD
+121 EDKSNPGTPTIAEG
-135 TKYLDENVKQDGT
+135 TKYLDENVKQDGK

-191 SAPNSTD
+191 AAPNSD

-235 IDSSVTSTTSISFAL
+235 IDPSVTSTTSISFAL

-278 KKSEAPAD
+278 QKSEAPAD

-292 LDYTSATGKY
+292 LDYTSATSNY
-302 VVDEKDAL
+302 VVDENDKL
-310 SEGITERIIDVNFAK
+310 PEGITERIVDVNFAK
-325 AYESKTVNGTGDY
+325 AYESKTVSGIGDY

-358 ANASDDFK
+358 ANASNDFK

-412 IGGAAL
+412 VGADAL

-442 VKTDASSQSGAS
+442 VKTAASSQSGAS
-454 VAVMDN
+454 VVVMDN
-460 DKESSSGKFSYF
+460 GKESSSGKFSYF

-487 YTVYICTKYEENMN
+487 YTIYICTKYEEDMN

-510 TDNTADPRTLPT
+510 TDNTDDPRTLPT
-522 GYAIFKDFTFDE
+522 GYAIFKDFTFDM

-553 LLGTHLEDYTKDDD
+553 LIGKHLEDYTKDDD
-567 TEEKDS
+567 TKEKDS

-600 VKILTEQDG
+600 VKILTEQDD

-617 DGIVTTEGPVPT
+617 QYRADYPV
-629 KYPASYLGV
+629 SYLGAAGI
-638 ESLLLDLKNKI
+638 LKDLEEKI
-649 QNGNKN
+649 QGDNKH

-660 VANAKSDAET
+660 VANNKSNAET
-670 VLYMTEK
+670 VLYTTEK

-688 IKVRVYESQ
+688 IKVRVDVVGQSK
-697 TTAVIR
+697 AVIR

-729 KNYVASVEVKNN
+729 KDYVASVAVTDNN
-741 DAAGLD
+741 AAGLD

-794 NAFDDYKFGGEGVE
+794 NAFDDYKFDGKGVE
-808 ARTGYYYA
+808 ARTGYYYKN
-816 SEEDVGT
+816 EEDVGK
-823 ESKRLKDSDGKV
+823 ENKRLKDKDGKV
-835 RTVELDA
+835 RTIELDA
-842 ETLYAYALPKTVTAD
+842 ETVYAYALPKTVTAD

-879 ADDSSDDDSD
+879 ADDSSDDDDGDDSD
-889 DDDDADTTTTTDT
+889 NTPAKTNT

-916 IAAVIVVALLAVVV
+916 IAAVIVVALLAIVI

-970 GSKSSNSKKTTVTI
+970 GSKTSDSKKTTVTV

-998 GDGETDDNNDG
+998 GDGETEDKNDG

>member
-1 MTRLDKKFNLKAF
+1 MTKPDKKFNLKAF
-14 VSLLIV
+14 VSLMIV

-25 ALAFSTACAKKAT
+25 ALAFSTACAKKTT
-38 SSSSS
+38 SKNSTS
-43 DDSSNTE
+43 DDSSKE

-57 KQELPNGDFE
+57 KQTLPNGDFE
-67 WYTDDVSATSPY
+67 WYTDDVSASSPY
-79 STGIKWSRYLGGDTP
+79 STGIKWSRYLGGDSP

-108 TSKYEDLDDKYKP
+108 TNKYEDLDDKYKP
-121 EDKENPGTPTIDDD
+121 EDKSNPGTPTIAEG
-135 TKYLDENVKQDGT
+135 TKYLDENVKKDGK

-160 GTAQYMSPS
+160 GTAQYLSPS

-184 YVKTKDI
+184 YVKTKDVT
-191 SAPNSTD
+191 APNSDT
-198 EPTGAYIRLTGTVG
+198 TGAYIRLTGTVG

-235 IDSSVTSTTSISFAL
+235 IEPSVTATTSISFAL

-256 EKNMAG
+256 EKNMSG

-278 KKSEAPAD
+278 KKSEAPASAD
-286 ADIDAK
+286 AR
-292 LDYTSATGKY
+292 LDYTSASGAY
-302 VVDEKDAL
+302 VADEKNAIA
-310 SEGITERIIDVNFAK
+310 EGVTERTIDVNFADT
-325 AYESKTVNGTGDY
+325 YVSKTVNGTGDY

-347 GVTNKVMKAGD
+347 GVSNKVMKAGD

-366 VGYGDATL
+366 VGYGNATL
-374 KLDGKDVE
+374 KLDGKDEE
-382 VKDSIYMVFPKTGK
+382 VTNAVYMVFPKTGK

-412 IGGAAL
+412 VGTDAL

-428 ENSITYYRLSFLAK
+428 ENSVTYYRLSFLAK
-442 VKTDASSQSGAS
+442 VKTAASSQSGAS
-454 VAVMDN
+454 VVVMDN
-460 DKESSSGKFSYF
+460 GKESSSGKFSYF

-487 YTVYICTKYEENMN
+487 YTIYICTKYEEDMN

-510 TDNTADPRTLPT
+510 TDNTDDPRTLPT
-522 GYAIFKDFTFDE
+522 GYAIFKDFTFDM

-553 LLGTHLEDYTKDDD
+553 LIGEHLEDYTKDDD
-567 TEEKDS
+567 TKEKDS

-587 PKAAVNVYDSNAS
+587 PKQAVNVYDSNAS

-617 DGIVTTEGPVPT
+617 QYRADYPV
-629 KYPASYLGV
+629 SYLGAAGI
-638 ESLLLDLKNKI
+638 LKDLEEKI
-649 QNGNKN
+649 QGDNKH

-660 VANAKSDAET
+660 VANNKGNAET
-670 VLYMTEK
+670 VLYTTEK

-688 IKVRVYESQ
+688 IKVRVDEGQ
-697 TTAVIR
+697 TTANIR

-729 KNYVASVEVKNN
+729 KDYVASVKVTNN
-741 DAAGLD
+741 NAAGLD

-794 NAFDDYKFGGEGVE
+794 NAFDDYKFDGKGVE
-808 ARTGYYYA
+808 ARTGYYYKN
-816 SEEDVGT
+816 EEDVGK
-823 ESKRLKDSDGKV
+823 ENKRLKDKDGKV
-835 RTVELDA
+835 RTIELDA
-842 ETLYAYALPKTVTAD
+842 ETVYAYALPKTVTAD

-879 ADDSSDDDSD
+879 ADDGD
-889 DDDDADTTTTTDT
+889 DDDGDDSNDTPAKTNT

-916 IAAVIVVALLAVVV
+916 IAAVIVVVLLAIVV

-970 GSKSSNSKKTTVTI
+970 GSKTSDSKKTTVTV

-998 GDGETDDNNDG
+998 GDGETEDKNDG

>member
-1 MTRLDKKFNLKAF
+1 MTKPDKKFNLKAF
-14 VSLLIV
+14 VSLMIV

-38 SSSSS
+38 SNRTS
-43 DDSSNTE
+43 DDSSSKE

-57 KQELPNGDFE
+57 KQTLPNGDFE
-67 WYTDDVSATSPY
+67 WYTDDVSASSPY
-79 STGIKWSRYLGGDTP
+79 STGIKWSRYLGGDSP

-121 EDKENPGTPTIDDD
+121 EDKSNPGTPTIAEG
-135 TKYLDENVKQDGT
+135 TKYLDENVKQDGK

-153 QNKYKTT
+153 QNKYKT

-191 SAPNSTD
+191 AAPNSD

-235 IDSSVTSTTSISFAL
+235 IDPSVTSTTSISFAL

-292 LDYTSATGKY
+292 LDYTSGTGKY
-302 VVDEKDAL
+302 VADEKDAL
-310 SEGITERIIDVNFAK
+310 SEGITERTINVNFADT
-325 AYESKTVNGTGDY
+325 YVSKTVNGTGDY

-374 KLDGKDVE
+374 KLDGKDEE
-382 VKDSIYMVFPKTGK
+382 VTNAVYMVFPKTGK

-418 SVKGADYTKD
+418 SVKKADYSVD

-442 VKTDASSQSGAS
+442 VKTAASSQSGAS
-454 VAVMDN
+454 VVVMDN
-460 DKESSSGKFSYF
+460 GKESSSGKFSYF

-487 YTVYICTKYEENMN
+487 YTLYICTKYEEDMN

-522 GYAIFKDFTFDE
+522 GYAIFKDFTFDM

-553 LLGTHLEDYTKDDD
+553 LLGEHLEDYTKNDD
-567 TEEKDS
+567 TKEKDS

-617 DGIVTTEGPVPT
+617 QYRADYPV
-629 KYPASYLGV
+629 SYLGAAGI
-638 ESLLLDLKNKI
+638 LNDLEGKI
-649 QNGNKN
+649 QGDNKH

-660 VANAKSDAET
+660 VANNKGNAET
-670 VLYMTEK
+670 VLYTTEK

-688 IKVRVYESQ
+688 IKVRVDQGQ
-697 TTAVIR
+697 TKAVIR

-729 KNYVASVEVKNN
+729 KDYVASVTVTDNN
-741 DAAGLD
+741 AAGLD

-794 NAFDDYKFGGEGVE
+794 NAFDDYKFGGKGVE
-808 ARTGYYYA
+808 ARTGYYYEN
-816 SEEDVGT
+816 EEDVGK
-823 ESKRLKDSDGKV
+823 ENKRLKDKDGKV
-835 RTVELDA
+835 RTIELDA
-842 ETLYAYALPKTVTAD
+842 ETVYAYALPKTVTAD

-879 ADDSSDDDSD
+879 ADDSSDDDDSD
-889 DDDDADTTTTTDT
+889 DSTDT
-902 ESGKVAWL
+902 PAKTTNTEGGKVAWL

-916 IAAVIVVALLAVVV
+916 IAAVIVVALLAIVI

-970 GSKSSNSKKTTVTI
+970 GSKTSDSKKTTVTV

-998 GDGETDDNNDG
+998 GDGETEDKNDG

>member
-1 MTRLDKKFNLKAF
+1 MTKPDKKFNLKAF
-14 VSLLIV
+14 VSLMIV

-38 SSSSS
+38 SNRTS
-43 DDSSNTE
+43 DDSSSKE

-57 KQELPNGDFE
+57 KQTLPNGDFE
-67 WYTDDVSATSPY
+67 WYTDDVSASSPY
-79 STGIKWSRYLGGDTP
+79 STGIKWSRYLGGDSP

-121 EDKENPGTPTIDDD
+121 EDNSNPGTPTIAEG
-135 TKYLDENVKQDGT
+135 TKYLDENVKQDGK

-153 QNKYKTT
+153 QNKYKT

-191 SAPNSTD
+191 AAPNSD

-235 IDSSVTSTTSISFAL
+235 IEPSVTATTSISFAL

-256 EKNMAG
+256 EKNMSG

-292 LDYTSATGKY
+292 LDYTSGTGKY
-302 VVDEKDAL
+302 VADEKDAL
-310 SEGITERIIDVNFAK
+310 SEGITERTIDVNFAK
-325 AYESKTVNGTGDY
+325 AYESKTVSGTGDY

-366 VGYGDATL
+366 VGYGNATL
-374 KLDGKDVE
+374 KLDGKDEE

-418 SVKGADYTKD
+418 SVKKADYSVD

-442 VKTDASSQSGAS
+442 VKTAASSQSGAS
-454 VAVMDN
+454 VVVMDN
-460 DKESSSGKFSYF
+460 GKESSSGKFSYF

-487 YTVYICTKYEENMN
+487 YTLYICTKYEEDMN

-522 GYAIFKDFTFDE
+522 GYAIFKDFTFDM

-553 LLGTHLEDYTKDDD
+553 LLGEHLEDYTKDDD
-567 TEEKDS
+567 TKEKDS

-617 DGIVTTEGPVPT
+617 QYRADYPV
-629 KYPASYLGV
+629 SYLGAAGI
-638 ESLLLDLKNKI
+638 LNDLEGKI
-649 QNGNKN
+649 QGDNKH

-660 VANAKSDAET
+660 VANARDAET

-688 IKVRVYESQ
+688 IKVRVDQGQ
-697 TTAVIR
+697 TKAVIR

-729 KNYVASVEVKNN
+729 KDYVASVAVTDNN
-741 DAAGLD
+741 AAGLD

-794 NAFDDYKFGGEGVE
+794 NAFDDYKFGGKGVE
-808 ARTGYYYA
+808 ARTGYYYEN
-816 SEEDVGT
+816 EEDVGK
-823 ESKRLKDSDGKV
+823 ENKRLKDKNGKV
-835 RTVELDA
+835 RTIELDA
-842 ETLYAYALPKTVTAD
+842 ETVYAYALPKTVTAD

-879 ADDSSDDDSD
+879 ADDSSDDDDSD
-889 DDDDADTTTTTDT
+889 DSTDT
-902 ESGKVAWL
+902 PAKTTNTEGGKVAWL

-916 IAAVIVVALLAVVV
+916 IAAVIVVALLAIVI

-970 GSKSSNSKKTTVTI
+970 GSKSSDAKKSTVTV

-998 GDGETDDNNDG
+998 GDGETEDKNDG